1 MAAGSPTSK
10 RGRLSPKG
18 IVPVALHLIERD
30 GYESLSLR
38 SLAKALGVTAPAI
51 YDHFDSKADVLSAV
65 AAEGYAAMDEYF
77 VVNGSTAIERCRQ
90 RAHAYVA
97 FAQDRPEVFRVMF
110 LYRPRAV
117 TIEADNELSAASTTF
132 EDGLA
137 DITRAIAD
145 GDLVEREPV
154 QINLTLWAAMHGV
167 ASIALMAP
175 ALANEVVDD
184 VVDAMF
190 RGLAR

>member
-1 MAAGSPTSK
+1 
-10 RGRLSPKG
+10 
-18 IVPVALHLIERD
+18 VALELIERD

-65 AAEGYAAMDEYF
+65 AAEGYAAMDGYF
-77 VVNGSTAIERCRQ
+77 VVDGSRAIERCRQ

-110 LYRPRAV
+110 LYRPRAIA
-117 TIEADNELSAASTTF
+117 IEADNELSAASTTF
-132 EDGLA
+132 EDGMA

-145 GDLVEREPV
+145 GDLVDRDPL

-175 ALANEVVDD
+175 ALASDVVDD